1 MEQSNKKFDVL
12 IPVAR
17 KDTSFV
23 KHVVTYINKFIIGCE
38 NIYVVTNKNNF
49 WRLSYFLY
57 LKNA

>member
-23 KHVVTYINKFIIGCE
+23 KNVVTYINKFIMGCD
-38 NIYVVTNKNNF
+38 NIYILTHCCPV
-49 WRLSYFLY
+49 
-57 LKNA
+57 

>member
-23 KHVVTYINKFIIGCE
+23 KHVVTYIIGCP
-38 NIYVVTNKNNF
+38 V
-49 WRLSYFLY
+49 LCS
-57 LKNA
+57 

>member
-23 KHVVTYINKFIIGCE
+23 KNVVTYINKFTAVPFR
-38 NIYVVTNKNNF
+38 NH
-49 WRLSYFLY
+49 R
-57 LKNA
+57 A